1 MSTVR
6 FFCDEAVAVFLAD
19 AVLRREPAIEVW
31 CVGQG
36 AMPSKGTP
44 DPDLLIFAEANNYLF
59 LTRDRKTMSTPVS
72 DHLAAGRH
80 TWGVFSL
87 RTGFAVPRYVDNLI
101 LIWSES
107 QAEDWIDYV
116 GWLPW

>member
-6 FFCDEAVAVFLAD
+6 FFCDEPVAVFLAD
-19 AVLRREPAIEVW
+19 AVLRREPAIEIW

-36 AMPSKGTP
+36 AMPPKGTP
-44 DPDLLIFAEANNYLF
+44 DPDLVIFAEGKQYLL
-59 LTRDRKTMSTPVS
+59 LTLDRKTMAYHVRN
-72 DHLAAGRH
+72 HLTAGRH
-80 TWGVFSL
+80 TWGVFLL
-87 RTGFAVPRYVDNLI
+87 RAGFAVPRYVDNLV

-107 QAEDWIDYV
+107 QAEDWIDYM

>member
-6 FFCDEAVAVFLAD
+6 FFCDEPVAVFPAD
-19 AVLRREPAIEVW
+19 AVLRKEPAIEVW

-36 AMPSKGTP
+36 TMPPKGTP
-44 DPDLLIFAEANNYLF
+44 DPDLLIFAEDRHYLF
-59 LTRDRKTMSTPVS
+59 LTLDRKTMATHIA
-72 DHLAAGRH
+72 DHLTAGRH

-87 RTGFAVPRYVDNLI
+87 RIGFPVLRYADNLV

-107 QAEDWIDYV
+107 QAEDWVDYV